1 MSTRTA
7 RAESPR
13 VAAFRR
19 KLADIREVRIIGA
32 TAYWL
37 ADMQGSPLGP
47 ESDRT
52 LEPLAQGLAMIRAGA
67 DPASL
72 AVWAR
77 LDDGNLYLVADD
89 PYLTDF
95 AEAAAGLPR
104 QRPTSRPSVR

>member
-7 RAESPR
+7 RPESAK

-19 KLADIREVRIIGA
+19 KLANTREVVIDGA

-37 ADMQGSPLGP
+37 GDMRGTPLGP

-52 LEPLAQGLAMIRAGA
+52 LAPLAQGLAMIGAGA
-67 DPASL
+67 DPATL

-77 LDDGNLYLVADD
+77 LEDGELYLVADD
-89 PYLTDF
+89 PYLIDF
-95 AEAAAGLPR
+95 AEAAAGLPP
-104 QRPTSRPSVR
+104 RPRALTE